1 MLAFGHTHNIKAGP
15 RMLRPPSL
23 AVLLLACAAS
33 MAPAQKPQPLPPLNQ
48 YVSER
53 VIVLPVQL
61 MRADSAGW
69 LDGARWGAFRKELDD
84 SIGSAISERG
94 LGKKWAYAADVVR
107 SAKRNAAYTSDP
119 SSLGAQPMRGL
130 PIKTG
135 DKLPT
140 LFNSN
145 LRALIAL
152 GDTRYA
158 LVPIELA
165 FFSIKNSNARRA
177 ALRLAFVDG
186 RGGVYVWVG
195 DVWSDPMTSVGPDL
209 IKSLAARVADLVQ
222 AP

>member
-1 MLAFGHTHNIKAGP
+1 MLAFGHTHNTKAGS
-15 RMLRPPSL
+15 RMLRPPGL
-23 AVLLLACAAS
+23 AVLLLACATTTA
-33 MAPAQKPQPLPPLNQ
+33 AAQKPKPLPPLAPF
-48 YVSER
+48 VSEHL
-53 VIVLPVQL
+53 IVLPVQL

-84 SIGSAISERG
+84 SIASAIAERG

-119 SSLGAQPMRGL
+119 YSLGAQAMRGVPL
-130 PIKTG
+130 KTG

-145 LRALIAL
+145 LRTLIAL

-165 FFSIKNSNARRA
+165 FFSIKDSNARRA
-177 ALRLAFVDG
+177 ALRLALVDG
-186 RGGVYVWVG
+186 RGGVYVWIG
-195 DVWSDPMTSVGPDL
+195 DVASDPATSLTPAMIG
-209 IKSLAARVADLVQ
+209 SLAARVADLVQ

>member
-1 MLAFGHTHNIKAGP
+1 
-15 RMLRPPSL
+15 MLRPPRL

-33 MAPAQKPQPLPPLNQ
+33 MAAAQKPKPLPPLNQ

-107 SAKRNAAYTSDP
+107 SAKRNASYTSDP
-119 SSLGAQPMRGL
+119 SSLGAQAMRGL